1 MELLLSRTT
10 VFTSRTM
17 EQWQFLIQKQGDRA
31 WQSLESPYVEI
42 LEGRYR
48 VVARTPSANTD
59 VDVRVTHLSPVENPP
74 RRRIHKRS
82 RRTNVEGLMAVI
94 PFTYFAV
101 GEWEVRCSGDL
112 MSDILG
118 RSWQQTLRLQVLSI
132 SVTEATKPANDD
144 MGTIEGFVDLM
155 PSLFTASDPNE
166 SETPASL
173 SPTTHI
179 TPASSLPV
187 PPVPPNF
194 AEITLKNTSFEG
206 SDLNEVS
213 DCVTT
218 RNEYHFDAALIVE
231 KELPAI
237 SANDA
242 ITLETPVNEE
252 KIIERIVIDSVSVPI
267 ADVEP
272 EVNINEAVTATTYRA
287 ALETPS
293 QANLVDQLTVSQV
306 GELQPLPGVQLDE
319 ITIQSNRVI
328 EPIEI
333 ELPISDSSDDVTLT
347 EHNEPIDELPVIA
360 LSNNVTTETE
370 SKQNHQHDI
379 TDATIDEPI
388 ILNTSNLTVYIRQNQ
403 GTEII
408 GNQLINPV
416 WVKGDTAEQILHNL
430 IELAL
435 PPSEPLLAED
445 ANKESQINNVPL
457 PLLLSLDEQA
467 YIARWGR
474 PLTIYG
480 RAQLTPT
487 QSNVNDDTAE
497 FESVLNGELR
507 IELLEPQGLE
517 VLTQVQQSLNEKLLP
532 FGFEFTVEIP
542 VNSQSKLLLAD
553 ISLYGSLGGVEN
565 PILLATQSFII
576 TADVTELLAVSATAK
591 PSEPDMLDY
600 PLAALT
606 PEPEPV
612 VSLDLELFNLVKT
625 AKTVQPQVLQ
635 PSPKR
640 ALPLT
645 IEPRKRKRGSARK
658 LQLPFS
664 QEQNEITAFTEIEEL
679 STSLPFLK
687 KRLIPPVEEVTSNIV
702 DNNLEEFDSDTLVT
716 VTDVD
721 DPNPATVVPELVTDV
736 PTQDDYVE
744 NDNDA
749 IPDNSLTEVIPPPQ
763 SQSQS
768 VRVNRS
774 QVSPLIQK
782 WMQSQGYSLSET
794 INLQY
799 SNLDIPNYVN
809 AGGVETYDNDNNV
822 NVAGEETYDN
832 DNTVPI
838 LDPEDLTV
846 VQSEP
851 VESSIDLEVQ
861 LPVSANV
868 KTPAARFAQEI
879 VIDDT
884 LKFISTDAVS
894 GISLQP
900 EAQTLIDNLLNSLPL
915 PTENTEPLPIPKLS
929 LPTGDLISGRTMR
942 VKVLLPE
949 VSHQIA
955 IKIWVED
962 CQTRWLL
969 ERPHLL
975 TDLFPSTNGQGMEAI
990 AELNIPFGCLEI
1002 RIEAISFNLATQQ
1015 ESHKATI
1022 QRTVIPP
1029 DLPTLQLDELLGI

>member
-1 MELLLSRTT
+1 MQLLLSSST
-10 VFTSRTM
+10 VLTSRTM

-31 WQSLESPYVEI
+31 WQSLESPSVEI
-42 LEGRYR
+42 IEGRYR
-48 VVARTPSANTD
+48 VVARTTSANTD
-59 VDVRVTHLSPVENPP
+59 VEVRVTHLSPVESPP

-82 RRTNVEGLMAVI
+82 RRTNAEGLMAVI

-118 RSWQQTLRLQVLSI
+118 RSWQQILRLQVLSI
-132 SVTEATKPANDD
+132 SSAPEAATPVNND
-144 MGTIEGFVDLM
+144 MVQIEGFVDLM
-155 PSLFTASDPNE
+155 PSLFTASSTDE

-173 SPTTHI
+173 SPTIDI
-179 TPASSLPV
+179 TPATRLPV

-194 AEITLKNTSFEG
+194 TEITLKNSSFEG

-213 DCVTT
+213 SSAVTA
-218 RNEYHFDAALIVE
+218 NEYRFDDNC
-231 KELPAI
+231 ELPAI

-242 ITLETPVNEE
+242 ITLETPTNEE
-252 KIIERIVIDSVSVPI
+252 KIIERIVIDSVPVATTDI
-267 ADVEP
+267 EP
-272 EVNINEAVTATTYRA
+272 EVNINEPVTATTTYHA
-287 ALETPS
+287 TKIVPS
-293 QANLVDQLTVSQV
+293 LANMLDHLTASQV
-306 GELQPLPGVQLDE
+306 GELQPLLGAQLDE
-319 ITIQSNRVI
+319 NTVESNQVTTNAI
-328 EPIEI
+328 EPIET
-333 ELPISDSSDDVTLT
+333 ELPISDSITLS
-347 EHNEPIDELPVIA
+347 EHNEPINELPVIA
-360 LSNNVTTETE
+360 SSDDVTIETE
-370 SKQNHQHDI
+370 SNQNYQHDL

-388 ILNTSNLTVYIRQNQ
+388 ILNTSNLTVYIRQNE
-403 GTEII
+403 GTQATS
-408 GNQLINPV
+408 NQWINPV

-435 PPSEPLLAED
+435 PPSEPLLGED
-445 ANKESQINNVPL
+445 ANKESQINDVPL
-457 PLLLSLDEQA
+457 PLLLTLDEQA

-480 RAQLTPT
+480 RAQLISTHIDA
-487 QSNVNDDTAE
+487 NDDTAE
-497 FESVLNGELR
+497 FESVLNPQLR
-507 IELLEPQGLE
+507 IQLLEPQGLE
-517 VLTQVQQSLNEKLLP
+517 VLTQAQQSLSEKLLP

-542 VNSQSKLLLAD
+542 ANSQSKLLLAD
-553 ISLYGSLGGVEN
+553 ISLYGSLSGVEN
-565 PILLATQSFII
+565 PVLLAKESFII

-612 VSLDLELFNLVKT
+612 VVSLDLELFNLVKT
-625 AKTVQPQVLQ
+625 AKTVEAQFQ

-640 ALPLT
+640 VLPLT
-645 IEPRKRKRGSARK
+645 VEPRKRKRGSTRR

-664 QEQNEITAFTEIEEL
+664 QEQDEITAFTEIDEL

-687 KRLIPPVEEVTSNIV
+687 KRPLPPIEEVTSNIV
-702 DNNLEEFDSDTLVT
+702 DCNLEDLDSDTLVT

-721 DPNPATVVPELVTDV
+721 SPNQDTVEPELVTDV
-736 PTQDDYVE
+736 PTQDDYLE
-744 NDNDA
+744 NDGDA

-763 SQSQS
+763 SISPTP
-768 VRVNRS
+768 NPS

-799 SNLDIPNYVN
+799 SSLDIPN
-809 AGGVETYDNDNNV
+809 NV
-822 NVAGEETYDN
+822 NSVAEETLDN

-838 LDPEDLTV
+838 PDPAEDLTV

-851 VESSIDLEVQ
+851 VESPIDLEVQ
-861 LPVSANV
+861 PPVFANV
-868 KTPAARFAQEI
+868 KTPPPRFAQEI

-884 LKFISTDAVS
+884 FNFISTDAVS
-894 GISLQP
+894 AISLEP
-900 EAQTLIDNLLNSLPL
+900 EAQKLIDKLLNSLPL
-915 PTENTEPLPIPKLS
+915 PGDSTEPLPIPKLN
-929 LPTGDLISGRTMR
+929 LPAGDLISGRTMR
-942 VKVLLPE
+942 VKVILPE
-949 VSHQIA
+949 VSPQIA
-955 IKIWVED
+955 IKLWVED

-969 ERPHLL
+969 EGPHLL
-975 TDLFPSTNGQGMEAI
+975 TDLFPSTNGQGMEAQ

-1002 RIEAISFNLATQQ
+1002 RIEAISYNLATQQ

-1029 DLPTLQLDELLGI
+1029 DLPTLQFDELLGI

>member
-1 MELLLSRTT
+1 MQLLLSSST
-10 VFTSRTM
+10 VLTSRTM

-31 WQSLESPYVEI
+31 WQSLESPSVEI

-48 VVARTPSANTD
+48 VVARTASANTD
-59 VDVRVTHLSPVENPP
+59 VEVRVTHLSQQENPP

-101 GEWEVRCSGDL
+101 GEWELRCSGDL

-118 RSWQQTLRLQVLSI
+118 RSWHQTLRLQVLPIS
-132 SVTEATKPANDD
+132 SVTEATTPANDD
-144 MGTIEGFVDLM
+144 TGTIEGFVDLM
-155 PSLFTASDPNE
+155 PSLFTASLTNE

-173 SPTTHI
+173 SPTSPI
-179 TPASSLPV
+179 TPASIPV

-194 AEITLKNTSFEG
+194 TQITVKNTSFEG
-206 SDLNEVS
+206 SEPGLVS
-213 DCVTT
+213 DD
-218 RNEYHFDAALIVE
+218 DANR
-231 KELPAI
+231 KLPVI

-242 ITLETPVNEE
+242 ITLETPTNEE
-252 KIIERIVIDSVSVPI
+252 KIIERIVIDSVPVLI
-267 ADVEP
+267 IDVEP
-272 EVNINEAVTATTYRA
+272 EVNINEPVTATTTYRA
-287 ALETPS
+287 PLETLS
-293 QANLVDQLTVSQV
+293 QANMLDHLTVSEV
-306 GELQPLPGVQLDE
+306 GELQPLLGAQLDE
-319 ITIQSNRVI
+319 ITIQSNQVTTNAI
-328 EPIEI
+328 EPIET
-333 ELPISDSSDDVTLT
+333 ELPISDSCKTLTEHNEAIDELTVIALSDNVTLT
-347 EHNEPIDELPVIA
+347 EHNEAIDELPVIA
-360 LSNNVTTETE
+360 SSDDVITEIESN
-370 SKQNHQHDI
+370 QNHQQDI

-388 ILNTSNLTVYIRQNQ
+388 SLNTSNLTVYIRQNQ
-403 GTEII
+403 GTETIS
-408 GNQLINPV
+408 NQSISPV

-445 ANKESQINNVPL
+445 ANKESQIDNVPL
-457 PLLLSLDEQA
+457 PLLLTLDEQA

-487 QSNVNDDTAE
+487 HTDVNDDTAE

-507 IELLEPQGLE
+507 IKLLEPQGLE
-517 VLTQVQQSLNEKLLP
+517 VLTQVQQSLSEKLLP

-542 VNSQSKLLLAD
+542 ANSQSKLLLAD

-565 PILLATQSFII
+565 PVLLATQSFII

-625 AKTVQPQVLQ
+625 AKTAEAKVFQ

-640 ALPLT
+640 VLPLT
-645 IEPRKRKRGSARK
+645 VEPRKRKQGSTRK

-664 QEQNEITAFTEIEEL
+664 QGQEEITAFTEIDKS

-687 KRLIPPVEEVTSNIV
+687 KRLVHPVEEVTSSIV
-702 DNNLEEFDSDTLVT
+702 DNNLEGFDSDTLAT
-716 VTDVD
+716 VIDVD
-721 DPNPATVVPELVTDV
+721 SPNPVTLAPELVTDV
-736 PTQDDYVE
+736 LTQDDYVE
-744 NDNDA
+744 NDGDV
-749 IPDNSLTEVIPPPQ
+749 IPDNSLTEVIPPPPPQ
-763 SQSQS
+763 SPTL
-768 VRVNRS
+768 NRS

-799 SNLDIPNYVN
+799 SSLDIPNNVN
-809 AGGVETYDNDNNV
+809 AVGEETLDNDNM
-822 NVAGEETYDN
+822 
-832 DNTVPI
+832 VPI
-838 LDPEDLTV
+838 VNPEDLTV

-851 VESSIDLEVQ
+851 VESPIDLEVQ
-861 LPVSANV
+861 LPVFANV
-868 KTPAARFAQEI
+868 TTPPPRFAQEI

-884 LKFISTDAVS
+884 FNFINTDVVS
-894 GISLQP
+894 AISLEP
-900 EAQTLIDNLLNSLPL
+900 EAQTLIDNLLNSLPS
-915 PTENTEPLPIPKLS
+915 PAENTEPLPIPKLN
-929 LPTGDLISGRTMR
+929 LPTGDLISGRTIR
-942 VKVLLPE
+942 VKVLLPD
-949 VSHQIA
+949 VSPQIA
-955 IKIWVED
+955 LKLWVED

-969 ERPHLL
+969 EGPHLL
-975 TDLFPSTNGQGMEAI
+975 TDLFPSPNGQGMEAQ

-1022 QRTVIPP
+1022 HRTVIPP

>member
-1 MELLLSRTT
+1 MQLLLSSST
-10 VFTSRTM
+10 VLTSRTM

-31 WQSLESPYVEI
+31 WQSLESPSVEI
-42 LEGRYR
+42 IEGRYR
-48 VVARTPSANTD
+48 VVARTTSANTD
-59 VDVRVTHLSPVENPP
+59 VEVRVTHLSPVESPP

-82 RRTNVEGLMAVI
+82 RRTNAEGLMAVM

-118 RSWQQTLRLQVLSI
+118 QSWLQILRLQVLSI
-132 SVTEATKPANDD
+132 SSAPEATTPVNND
-144 MGTIEGFVDLM
+144 MGEIEGFVDLM
-155 PSLFTASDPNE
+155 PSLLTASSTDE
-166 SETPASL
+166 SETPTPL
-173 SPTTHI
+173 SPTIDI
-179 TPASSLPV
+179 TPATRLPV

-194 AEITLKNTSFEG
+194 TEIALKNSSFEA
-206 SDLNEVS
+206 SDFNEVS
-213 DCVTT
+213 CSAVAKSEYRDDNCV
-218 RNEYHFDAALIVE
+218 
-231 KELPAI
+231 PAG
-237 SANDA
+237 NDA
-242 ITLETPVNEE
+242 ITLETPASE
-252 KIIERIVIDSVSVPI
+252 KIIERIVIDSVPVAI
-267 ADVEP
+267 TDIEP
-272 EVNINEAVTATTYRA
+272 EVNINEPVTATTTYHA
-287 ALETPS
+287 AKIVPS
-293 QANLVDQLTVSQV
+293 QANMLDHLTVSQV
-306 GELQPLPGVQLDE
+306 GELQPLLGAQLDQ
-319 ITIQSNRVI
+319 ITVESNQVTTNAI
-328 EPIEI
+328 EPIETELSI
-333 ELPISDSSDDVTLT
+333 SDSITLPEHNEPINELPVIASSDDVTI
-347 EHNEPIDELPVIA
+347 ENHDYQHEP
-360 LSNNVTTETE
+360 
-370 SKQNHQHDI
+370 

-388 ILNTSNLTVYIRQNQ
+388 ILNTSNLTVYIRQNE
-403 GTEII
+403 GTQATS
-408 GNQLINPV
+408 NQSISPV

-445 ANKESQINNVPL
+445 ASKESQINDVPL
-457 PLLLSLDEQA
+457 PLLLTLDEQA

-487 QSNVNDDTAE
+487 HIDANDDTAE
-497 FESVLNGELR
+497 FESVLNPQLR
-507 IELLEPQGLE
+507 IQLLEPQGLE
-517 VLTQVQQSLNEKLLP
+517 VLTQAQQSLSEKLLP
-532 FGFEFTVEIP
+532 FGFEFTIEIP
-542 VNSQSKLLLAD
+542 ANSQSKLLLAD
-553 ISLYGSLGGVEN
+553 ISLYGSLSGVEN
-565 PILLATQSFII
+565 PVLLATQSFII

-612 VSLDLELFNLVKT
+612 ISLDLELFNLVKT
-625 AKTVQPQVLQ
+625 AKTAEAQFQ

-645 IEPRKRKRGSARK
+645 VEPRKRKRGNTRR

-664 QEQNEITAFTEIEEL
+664 QEQDEITAFTEIDEL

-687 KRLIPPVEEVTSNIV
+687 KRPLPPIEEVTSNIV
-702 DNNLEEFDSDTLVT
+702 DNNLEDFDSDTLPT

-721 DPNPATVVPELVTDV
+721 SPNPVTVEPKLVIDV

-744 NDNDA
+744 NDGDP

-763 SQSQS
+763 SISPTP
-768 VRVNRS
+768 NRS

-782 WMQSQGYSLSET
+782 WMQSQGYSLSEM

-799 SNLDIPNYVN
+799 SSLDIPN
-809 AGGVETYDNDNNV
+809 NV
-822 NVAGEETYDN
+822 NSVAEETSDN

-838 LDPEDLTV
+838 PDPAEDLTV

-851 VESSIDLEVQ
+851 VESPIDLEVQ
-861 LPVSANV
+861 PPVFANV
-868 KTPAARFAQEI
+868 NTPPPRFAQEI

-884 LKFISTDAVS
+884 FNFISTDAVS
-894 GISLQP
+894 AISIEP
-900 EAQTLIDNLLNSLPL
+900 EAQTLIDKLLNSLPL
-915 PTENTEPLPIPKLS
+915 PGDSTEPLPIPKLN
-929 LPTGDLISGRTMR
+929 LPAGDLISGRTMR
-942 VKVLLPE
+942 VKVILPQ
-949 VSHQIA
+949 VSPQIA
-955 IKIWVED
+955 IKLWVED

-969 ERPHLL
+969 EGPHLL
-975 TDLFPSTNGQGMEAI
+975 TDLFPSTNGQGMEAQ

-1002 RIEAISFNLATQQ
+1002 RIEAISYNLATQQ

-1029 DLPTLQLDELLGI
+1029 DLPTLQFDELLGI